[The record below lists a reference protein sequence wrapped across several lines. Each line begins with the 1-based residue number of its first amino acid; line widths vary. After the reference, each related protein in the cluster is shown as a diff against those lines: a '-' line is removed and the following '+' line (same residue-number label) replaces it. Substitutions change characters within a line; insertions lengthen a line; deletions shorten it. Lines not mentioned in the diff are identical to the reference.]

1 MKISEGIWSIVLV
14 ASTYMILYGIKTWP
28 FLSMNDIGYTSLS
41 SGLSIVIGLFGFIKS
56 VQR

>member
-1 MKISEGIWSIVLV
+1 MKVSDGIWNIVLV
-14 ASTYMILYGIKTWP
+14 ASSYMILYGIKTWP

-41 SGLSIVIGLFGFIKS
+41 SGLSIVVGLFGFIKS